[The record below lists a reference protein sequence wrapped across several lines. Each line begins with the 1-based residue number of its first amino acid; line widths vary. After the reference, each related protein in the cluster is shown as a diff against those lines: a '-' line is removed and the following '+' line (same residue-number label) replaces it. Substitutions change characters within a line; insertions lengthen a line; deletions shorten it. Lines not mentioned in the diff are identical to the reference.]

1 MTQPAILFDNRLR
14 EGTLTSTPAPTAG
27 SLLNI
32 ADWLSYDGAFWNTT
46 SAVTIN
52 LSGSHTANA
61 AAFAQHNLGTVGAT
75 VQIRTGTTVRATI
88 NPPDD
93 RPFMLLFNSQTASN
107 WNIRISGQSA
117 GPRLNVASLGQRMI
131 MDRSA
136 FIGVQPPKINPV
148 NEYAVSRSDTGL
160 VMGRTLL
167 RQGLQNQIAYSNCEE
182 NWVYTHWLPLI
193 RHAEKFAFFWAWD
206 VDDHPTDVALVQM
219 VGNPTGGPSSVGGPA
234 GKGRF
239 DVAMEVAGG

>member
-14 EGTLTSTPAPTAG
+14 VGAVTGTTPSEG
-27 SLLNI
+27 SLANLY
-32 ADWLSYDGAFWNTT
+32 DWLSYDGAFWNTT
-46 SAVTIN
+46 GAVQVDLAGTHTCSAA
-52 LSGSHTANA
+52 G
-61 AAFAQHNLGTVGAT
+61 FAQHNLGTVGAT
-75 VQIRTGTTVRATI
+75 VQIRTGTTVRATYA
-88 NPPDD
+88 PPDD
-93 RPFMLLFNSQTASN
+93 RPFLMLFNPLTTTG

-117 GPRLNVASLGQRMI
+117 GPRLNVAALGARMV

-136 FIGVQPPKINPV
+136 FIGVQPPKINPG

-167 RQGLQNQIAYSNCEE
+167 RQGLQNTIAFDNCAE

-219 VGNPTGGPSSVGGPA
+219 VGNPTGGPSSVGGPQ

-239 DVAMEVAGG
+239 DVSMEVAGG